1 MSNQGGMFVN
11 GEKVDG
17 RTLSFDT
24 EGIKV
29 SNGEEEKVV
38 VPNGG
43 FDFAEDSNSDNGEC
57 DACSELSK
65 KKILDKNFLLGLGI
79 GTVVGVASSYL
90 VYKFMDKG

>member
-43 FDFAEDSNSDNGEC
+43 FDFAEDSNVDESKFKVYS
-57 DACSELSK
+57 APTK
-65 KKILDKNFLLGLGI
+65 KKIFDKNFLLGLGI
-79 GTVVGVASSYL
+79 GTVVGAASSYL

>member
-1 MSNQGGMFVN
+1 MANQGGMFVN

-17 RTLSFDT
+17 RTLSFDR

-43 FDFAEDSNSDNGEC
+43 FDFAEDSNVDE
-57 DACSELSK
+57 SEFKVYSAPTK
-65 KKILDKNFLLGLGI
+65 KKIFDKNFLLGLGI